1 MRAAILRS
9 RAAKRPGIMRRLV
22 RAVDRLIK
30 IAQEWL
36 EARDGPGAEAAAY
49 ISLVL
54 AGLYLAEYLVAF
66 IMR

>member
-1 MRAAILRS
+1 
-9 RAAKRPGIMRRLV
+9 MRRLV

-66 IMR
+66 IML